1 MKQLIFVCWLLSF
14 PGLCQNNL
22 VLTEE
27 KQGILA
33 FYQQNPL
40 DINQVEESELT
51 ALGILETSQIK
62 AFLMHRIQIGRF
74 LSIYELQ
81 SIPWWDL
88 NTCRLMESLLVC
100 KQKIPTWYTPSNP
113 QHQIITRMERTLEE
127 KKGFSEPSTR
137 SKVRYLG
144 NPWNHLL
151 RYRGS
156 WNSYVRGGL
165 LLAKDAGE
173 PNNFDFYSAFLEIK
187 DPIGRYKLILGDFI
201 NQWGQGLIQS
211 GSFSLGKSYESI
223 RATQKFHGG
232 GLPYTSSGESEFY
245 RGISLQHSLGSI
257 QSQLFLSIRK
267 KDLILAKDS
276 SFFRSFQLDGL
287 HRTPTEIS
295 QKNRLN
301 EKAAGVNIRYIQPH
315 FDLTLSHT
323 WTNWNYV
330 YRPSEPLDWSGR
342 NLSNSSL
349 SYLWQHGNKRF
360 SVELAHTNFSAWA
373 IIQAFSIAT
382 TQKTDFSSI
391 VRYYQ
396 AGYFSPMANA
406 FRESSTNKN
415 EIGLYIGHQYQLNKY
430 RRLSSYIDLFR
441 FPSETSSRWVSN
453 KLGFELL
460 SRYQW
465 DRRKLGQYFLQ
476 VKWTQK
482 VREDAKFNLYQASLD
497 WNKKYRFLEWHGR
510 IMWAHIRAGN
520 QIESG
525 YLYLHDFDFH
535 RQRFQIQVRNA
546 WIWSASYDT
555 RLYAYEP
562 SLRFSFLLPAYY
574 DPSIRNV
581 LLLEYKVSKQMSL
594 GLKIARTDF
603 FQKDEIGSGLDA
615 IPKSHKSD
623 VGIQFIYSP

>member
-1 MKQLIFVCWLLSF
+1 MKQLIFVCWLLPFSI
-14 PGLCQNNL
+14 LAQNSL

-27 KQGILA
+27 KLGIIA
-33 FYQQNPL
+33 FYEQNPL
-40 DINQVEESELT
+40 DINLVGEAELI
-51 ALGILETSQIK
+51 ALSILDASQIN
-62 AFLMHRIQIGRF
+62 AFINHRQKIGRF

-81 SIPWWDL
+81 CIPHFEI
-88 NTCRLMESLLVC
+88 NTLRIIQRLMVC
-100 KQKIPTWYTPSNP
+100 RPLPKNWLSPDNP
-113 QHQIITRMERTLEE
+113 KHQILLRSERTLEQ
-127 KKGFSEPSTR
+127 KKGFSEPTSR
-137 SKVRYLG
+137 SKTRYLG
-144 NPWNHLL
+144 NPWNQVF
-151 RYRGS
+151 RYRGYA
-156 WNSYVRGGL
+156 NSFLRGGL
-165 LLAKDAGE
+165 LIAKDAGE
-173 PNNFDFYSAFLEIK
+173 PNYFDFYSGFIEIK
-187 DPIGRYKLILGDFI
+187 HPNGQYKWILGDFI

-245 RGISLQHSLGSI
+245 RGLNFQVMKGSWQH
-257 QSQLFLSIRK
+257 QFYLSYRK
-267 KDLILAKDS
+267 KDLILSKDS
-276 SFFRSFQLDGL
+276 SYFRAFQLDGL

-301 EKAAGVNIRYIQPH
+301 EKAAGANFRYSQPH
-315 FDLTLSHT
+315 FDVNLSHT

-349 SYLWQHGNKRF
+349 SYLVQHGNKRF
-360 SVELAHTNFSAWA
+360 SGELAHTNLSAWA
-373 IIQAFSIAT
+373 MIQAFSIAAT
-382 TQKTDFSSI
+382 KKMDFSSI

-415 EIGLYIGHQYQLNKY
+415 EVGIYIGHQYQLSKY
-430 RRLSSYIDLFR
+430 RRLSSYIDVFR

-453 KLGFELL
+453 KPGFELL

-482 VREDAKFNLYQASLD
+482 VRKDAQFNLYQASFD

-510 IMWAHIRAGN
+510 IMWAHIRAGK

-525 YLYLHDFDFH
+525 YLNLHDIDFH
-535 RQRFQIQVRNA
+535 YKRFQIQVRSA
-546 WIWSASYDT
+546 WVWSASYDT
-555 RLYAYEP
+555 RLYAFEP
-562 SLRFSFLLPAYY
+562 SLPYAFLLPAYY
-574 DPSIRNV
+574 DPSTRHV
-581 LLLEYKVSKQMSL
+581 LVMEYKGINRISL
-594 GLKIARTDF
+594 AIKIARTDF

-615 IPKSHKSD
+615 IPSSHKTD
-623 VGIQFIYSP
+623 LGIQLVYSP